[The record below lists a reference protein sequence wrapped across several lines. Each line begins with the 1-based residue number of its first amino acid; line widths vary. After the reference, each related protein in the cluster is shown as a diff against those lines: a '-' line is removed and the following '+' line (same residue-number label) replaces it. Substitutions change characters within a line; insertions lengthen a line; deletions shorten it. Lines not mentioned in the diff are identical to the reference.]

1 MSLGFSI
8 PGSERPAVTLP
19 AEVQARV
26 DQSVKTF
33 EAKFTGFGMLTV
45 ARSSGWIEEY
55 RKELVEMALLCLRR
69 ESVGKDAGVGGNAK

>member
-8 PGSERPAVTLP
+8 PGSDRPAVALP
-19 AEVQARV
+19 AEVQSRI

-33 EAKFTGFGMLTV
+33 EAKFTGFGMLTL

-55 RKELVEMALLCLRR
+55 RKELVELALLCLRR
-69 ESVGKDAGVGGNAK
+69 ESAGKEAGVGGPG